1 MSRPILRQSL
11 LCQATEKCT
20 FLSFFD
26 AFINLLN
33 SPTEIVFTVLR
44 TEIKNIVRHNACKL

>member
-11 LCQATEKCT
+11 LCQATDKCT

-26 AFINLLN
+26 AFINLN
-33 SPTEIVFTVLR
+33 SPTEIAFTVLR
-44 TEIKNIVRHNACKL
+44 TEIKSIVRHNACKL